1 MSASGTATQIRGASA
16 NGCALTLDDVS
27 FKQGSRIFGPLS
39 VRVRGGQIIGLLGPH
54 GAGKSSTLQVI
65 QGALKPLAG
74 AIRTYGRDIT
84 GLSRSGRQNAGVFV
98 CLHDHRRLMSNRSIL
113 EVVMGAVSHSPK
125 VLVLDEPFNG
135 LKGPLPKQAMI
146 AVLKACRDAG
156 TAVMLADHD
165 IRAALQIVDRA
176 YLVHRGKIM
185 AEGDPDE
192 LLGQPPD

>member
-1 MSASGTATQIRGASA
+1 
-16 NGCALTLDDVS
+16 
-27 FKQGSRIFGPLS
+27 
-39 VRVRGGQIIGLLGPH
+39 
-54 GAGKSSTLQVI
+54 
-65 QGALKPLAG
+65 
-74 AIRTYGRDIT
+74 
-84 GLSRSGRQNAGVFV
+84 
-98 CLHDHRRLMSNRSIL
+98 MSNRSIL